1 MPTVTDDRPL
11 VDQLRGL
18 KVEKC
23 DELEAMRVAR
33 NEARAEKTDLATLA
47 TDEERTAYT
56 TAYNEAEATFAVD
69 FAAKEAEIK
78 DLDTRIAQ
86 EATAEQRK
94 AEAAA
99 HSPRITV
106 GKEPL
111 TYRPDSRHSY
121 WLDRTCIAN
130 SEFANLLRTTTP
142 DQSRERLDR
151 HAMEMDVE
159 MPKRNAEKEK
169 RTVAKLQELV
179 KADFNPWG
187 RRDFSAWDGLQY
199 QEQRINPSTTQG
211 QGGYF
216 DPPLWLVE
224 DYIPYLRAGRTAANL
239 CTHMDVPPGVSSINI
254 PRVTTPTLV
263 AQQGAN
269 NVAVVSQDI
278 TDSAQA
284 TGIKTFAGQEDV
296 AVQWLELSPGHI
308 TDRVVTEDLTA
319 AYNLAI
325 NQSVIYGTGP
335 STGTS
340 GGLLGLYPI
349 GNWGSTGVTYTQGTP
364 SASNGFFQSLG
375 ALASQVAQSR
385 FNLENFHYL
394 VHTRRGMWFVT
405 ALDGATSKP
414 FVESAGFAPFQPGAL
429 EGLNVAEG
437 EIARFPWGPSMYMDK
452 SVPTTDAS
460 GVPGGGTADIAIG
473 AKWDDIWLFESTPR
487 TVVFNEVLSGTL
499 QVRFQIRN
507 YAGMVLRYG
516 SSVAILT
523 GTGMAAPTT
532 GFGGNF

>member
-1 MPTVTDDRPL
+1 M
-11 VDQLRGL
+11 
-18 KVEKC
+18 
-23 DELEAMRVAR
+23 
-33 NEARAEKTDLATLA
+33 
-47 TDEERTAYT
+47 
-56 TAYNEAEATFAVD
+56 
-69 FAAKEAEIK
+69 
-78 DLDTRIAQ
+78 
-86 EATAEQRK
+86 
-94 AEAAA
+94 
-99 HSPRITV
+99 
-106 GKEPL
+106 
-111 TYRPDSRHSY
+111 
-121 WLDRTCIAN
+121 
-130 SEFANLLRTTTP
+130 
-142 DQSRERLDR
+142 
-151 HAMEMDVE
+151 
-159 MPKRNAEKEK
+159 
-169 RTVAKLQELV
+169 
-179 KADFNPWG
+179 
-187 RRDFSAWDGLQY
+187 
-199 QEQRINPSTTQG
+199 
-211 QGGYF
+211 
-216 DPPLWLVE
+216 
-224 DYIPYLRAGRTAANL
+224 
-239 CTHMDVPPGVSSINI
+239 
-254 PRVTTPTLV
+254 TTPTLV

-296 AVQWLELSPGHI
+296 AVQWLELAPGHI